1 MIRRKEM
8 PMNKPRMYTTRVL
21 ALFFH
26 KRPRMFISLAA
37 EKLISGLLPFAGIY
51 FSAKIINELLFV
63 YEGIKEPQQTLV
75 PLIYTAL
82 AVTALGM
89 LISALLRCWK
99 NYEHA
104 GLWYEGTGLYVEK
117 WLDTDFQNRESARV
131 NELYSKIRQTDN
143 WGGQGLLKALWQF
156 DDLCAHTIALTAS
169 VSLTVSLFTSKVQA
183 GHLAFLNSPLSIF
196 ALGAVLL
203 ALIVISARLT
213 VKGESYWTKGAESA
227 RQGNRVFSAVCNLMY
242 EKKRAMDVRLYGQHL
257 QVQKIAAS
265 DTAFLPNGIFASY
278 ARKGMGLCFAAAAFT
293 EHALMIF
300 IYIFVGLKALGGAF
314 PAGQLMQYAASIT
327 AFSSAL
333 AGFFKTI
340 GGIKNN
346 EVFLKDTFEF
356 LDMPDSM
363 PKGTKTLVYE
373 PEKEYVITFKNIS
386 FTYPGS
392 ERPALRAVNV
402 TLNPKDRLAI
412 VGKNGSGKT
421 TFIKLLCRLYDPD
434 EGEILLNGVNIAEY
448 TYDSYAAFFSV
459 VFQDFNLPAFTLGQN
474 VAAAET
480 YDTEKVRRALAK
492 ADFHLD
498 PATFTDKEDTYLSQR
513 FEKNG
518 VSISGGEGQKIAIAR
533 ALYKDSP
540 FLILDEPTA
549 ALDPLAEQEI
559 YSRFNEMTEDKTAVF
574 ISHRLSSCRFCSK
587 ILVFDEGHI
596 VQSGRHEDLVADTT
610 GVYYALW
617 NAQAQHYTHKE

>member
-1 MIRRKEM
+1 
-8 PMNKPRMYTTRVL
+8 MNKPRMYTTRVL

-333 AGFFKTI
+333 AGF
-340 GGIKNN
+340 
-346 EVFLKDTFEF
+346 LKQSAVSKIMKCS
-356 LDMPDSM
+356 LKIRS
-363 PKGTKTLVYE
+363 
-373 PEKEYVITFKNIS
+373 S
-386 FTYPGS
+386 FWTCP
-392 ERPALRAVNV
+392 
-402 TLNPKDRLAI
+402 I
-412 VGKNGSGKT
+412 
-421 TFIKLLCRLYDPD
+421 LCR
-434 EGEILLNGVNIAEY
+434 
-448 TYDSYAAFFSV
+448 
-459 VFQDFNLPAFTLGQN
+459 
-474 VAAAET
+474 
-480 YDTEKVRRALAK
+480 K
-492 ADFHLD
+492 
-498 PATFTDKEDTYLSQR
+498 
-513 FEKNG
+513 
-518 VSISGGEGQKIAIAR
+518 GQKHSYMN
-533 ALYKDSP
+533 LKKS
-540 FLILDEPTA
+540 
-549 ALDPLAEQEI
+549 
-559 YSRFNEMTEDKTAVF
+559 M
-574 ISHRLSSCRFCSK
+574 
-587 ILVFDEGHI
+587 
-596 VQSGRHEDLVADTT
+596 
-610 GVYYALW
+610 
-617 NAQAQHYTHKE
+617 

>member
-1 MIRRKEM
+1 
-8 PMNKPRMYTTRVL
+8 
-21 ALFFH
+21 
-26 KRPRMFISLAA
+26 
-37 EKLISGLLPFAGIY
+37 
-51 FSAKIINELLFV
+51 
-63 YEGIKEPQQTLV
+63 
-75 PLIYTAL
+75 
-82 AVTALGM
+82 
-89 LISALLRCWK
+89 
-99 NYEHA
+99 
-104 GLWYEGTGLYVEK
+104 
-117 WLDTDFQNRESARV
+117 
-131 NELYSKIRQTDN
+131 
-143 WGGQGLLKALWQF
+143 
-156 DDLCAHTIALTAS
+156 
-169 VSLTVSLFTSKVQA
+169 
-183 GHLAFLNSPLSIF
+183 
-196 ALGAVLL
+196 
-203 ALIVISARLT
+203 
-213 VKGESYWTKGAESA
+213 
-227 RQGNRVFSAVCNLMY
+227 
-242 EKKRAMDVRLYGQHL
+242 
-257 QVQKIAAS
+257 
-265 DTAFLPNGIFASY
+265 
-278 ARKGMGLCFAAAAFT
+278 
-293 EHALMIF
+293 
-300 IYIFVGLKALGGAF
+300 
-314 PAGQLMQYAASIT
+314 
-327 AFSSAL
+327 
-333 AGFFKTI
+333 
-340 GGIKNN
+340 
-346 EVFLKDTFEF
+346 
-356 LDMPDSM
+356 M

-373 PEKEYVITFKNIS
+373 PEKEYVITFNNVS

-498 PATFTDKEDTYLSQR
+498 PAKFTDKEDTYLSQR

-574 ISHRLSSCRFCSK
+574 ISHRLSSCRFCAK
-587 ILVFDEGHI
+587 ILVFDEGRI
-596 VQSGRHEDLVADTT
+596 VQSGRHEDLVADTAGT
-610 GVYYALW
+610 YCALW
-617 NAQAQHYTHKE
+617 NAQAQYYTKEQ